1 MPARL
6 TAPDARRDRRIP
18 RKKAAFAGKPSLSTA
33 LEKTCTVCATGT
45 VRAPRLDAAAHN
57 KVTTWSRSRG
67 STVSARRALMNRRP
81 TSTRYCWVAGAH
93 FCCYWPSLAPVGFS
107 RSVRYRARLGFT
119 ASPPEPSAGSEYCQS
134 EYAPFY
140 PACRITRYPACRIH
154 GCHLDGRRE
163 SAHPPLLGGNP
174 SGQVD
179 ACFRQTDG
187 ALLALVNFLA
197 IEAQAG
203 GAQLHVFQC
212 T

>member
-81 TSTRYCWVAGAH
+81 TSTRYCWVAGS
-93 FCCYWPSLAPVGFS
+93 F
-107 RSVRYRARLGFT
+107 
-119 ASPPEPSAGSEYCQS
+119 
-134 EYAPFY
+134 
-140 PACRITRYPACRIH
+140 
-154 GCHLDGRRE
+154 
-163 SAHPPLLGGNP
+163 LL
-174 SGQVD
+174 
-179 ACFRQTDG
+179 
-187 ALLALVNFLA
+187 LLAVSSSRRVLEERPLSTSIGFHCQPSRA
-197 IEAQAG
+197 IGWQRVLPVRIRPVLSSVPDHA
-203 GAQLHVFQC
+203 LPSVPNPRVSP
-212 T
+212 